1 MLFSY
6 KVLTKSGEERE
17 GEIEA
22 VNEDIAISSL
32 QRRGLIVV
40 FVQAKNKK
48 SFFDIEI
55 AFLSQV
61 SQKEV
66 VLLSRQIS
74 TLFEAQVSA
83 LKAFRLLA
91 SETENQKLQET
102 LVNVG
107 DDIQG
112 GMPISDA
119 LAKHPNVFSTFY
131 VNMVRAGE
139 ESGKLSETF
148 LYLADYLERTFE
160 IISKTRGAL
169 IYPAFAISVFIIV
182 MVLLMTTVVPK
193 LGEIVSESGQ
203 DIPIYTKI
211 VIGISNFMLNFWE
224 LIVVLI
230 ILTVFLVWYYAKSG
244 AISFSQIKLK
254 LPFVG
259 KLYKKLYLSRIA
271 DNMNTMLTSGIQ
283 MIRAIEITA
292 EVVGNDVYRDILLYA
307 ADDVKTGNQFSGA
320 LSKHKEIPRIMVQII
335 KVGEETG
342 GLAKI
347 LQKLSIFYK
356 REVDVA
362 VETLAS
368 LIEPVLIVLL
378 GLGVGT
384 VLAAVLL
391 PIYNIAGSF

>member
-40 FVQAKNKK
+40 FVQAKNKR
-48 SFFDIEI
+48 SFFDLEV
-55 AFLSQV
+55 AFLSKV

-91 SETENQKLQET
+91 SETENQKLQAT
-102 LVNVG
+102 LISVG

-160 IISKTRGAL
+160 IISKTRSAL

-193 LGEIVSESGQ
+193 LGQIVSESGQ
-203 DIPIYTKI
+203 VIPIYTKI

-224 LIVVLI
+224 LLTVL
-230 ILTVFLVWYYAKSG
+230 LLLFVFLVWYYAKSG
-244 AISFSQIKLK
+244 AISFSKIKLRI
-254 LPFVG
+254 PYVG
-259 KLYKKLYLSRIA
+259 KLYTKLYLSRIA

-292 EVVGNDVYRDILLYA
+292 AVVGNDVYRDILLEA

-320 LSKHKEIPRIMVQII
+320 LSKHSEIPRIMVQII

>member
-119 LAKHPNVFSTFY
+119 LAK
-131 VNMVRAGE
+131 
-139 ESGKLSETF
+139 
-148 LYLADYLERTFE
+148 
-160 IISKTRGAL
+160 
-169 IYPAFAISVFIIV
+169 
-182 MVLLMTTVVPK
+182 
-193 LGEIVSESGQ
+193 
-203 DIPIYTKI
+203 
-211 VIGISNFMLNFWE
+211 
-224 LIVVLI
+224 
-230 ILTVFLVWYYAKSG
+230 
-244 AISFSQIKLK
+244 
-254 LPFVG
+254 
-259 KLYKKLYLSRIA
+259 
-271 DNMNTMLTSGIQ
+271 
-283 MIRAIEITA
+283 
-292 EVVGNDVYRDILLYA
+292 
-307 ADDVKTGNQFSGA
+307 
-320 LSKHKEIPRIMVQII
+320 
-335 KVGEETG
+335 
-342 GLAKI
+342 
-347 LQKLSIFYK
+347 
-356 REVDVA
+356 
-362 VETLAS
+362 
-368 LIEPVLIVLL
+368 
-378 GLGVGT
+378 
-384 VLAAVLL
+384 
-391 PIYNIAGSF
+391 